1 MCVVAIQMSCATLY
15 PGLYGGVFC
24 DDDADIIASQ
34 AWQITMAR
42 AFVPHI
48 THTPKSVTCLRAVAH
63 TEGGQDNA
71 LVEDDNWETRAPGFV
86 LSLLSEQGESI

>member
-1 MCVVAIQMSCATLY
+1 MSCATLY

-42 AFVPHI
+42 AFVPH
-48 THTPKSVTCLRAVAH
+48 TPKSVTCLRAVAH
-63 TEGGQDNA
+63 TDEDKTTLLLRMTTGKHA
-71 LVEDDNWETRAPGFV
+71 LLDLFCPFFQSREKVYEYM
-86 LSLLSEQGESI
+86 